1 MNEVRIIFQGDR
13 LWLPLEPASGL
24 ALPEIEVD
32 TRLRLPEGH
41 LVLKVAEDQSVP
53 EGVEALGLRD
63 AFSRLD
69 LKEWVR
75 AGRAYQW
82 LEWEAGHRF
91 CGHCATALVPGEGN
105 SRRCPACNSVVFPSN
120 ATAII
125 VLIARGKG
133 PDRELALARSP
144 HFKPGV
150 YSAVAGFTEP
160 GESLEQAVHREVGEE
175 LGISVHRLRYFG
187 SQPWPFPNGLMV
199 AFLAD
204 HLSGELRPDPVEL
217 EDARW
222 FRVDD
227 LPPLPSTLSIARW
240 MLDAA
245 VAETEAEG

>member
-1 MNEVRIIFQGDR
+1 MDAGRIVFQGDR
-13 LWLPLEPASGL
+13 LWLAERGLPDLPAQ
-24 ALPEIEVD
+24 AQV
-32 TRLRLPEGH
+32 RLPEGR
-41 LVLKVAEDQSVP
+41 VALRVAADLPLP

-63 AFSRLD
+63 AFARMAP
-69 LKEWVR
+69 EAWVQ

-91 CGHCATALVPGEGN
+91 CGACATPLEPGEGHG
-105 SRRCPACNSVVFPSN
+105 RRCPACGLLVFPSN

-125 VLIARGKG
+125 VLIQRGAG
-133 PDRELALARSP
+133 ADRELALARSP

-160 GESLEQAVHREVGEE
+160 GESLEAAVHREVAEE
-175 LGISVHRLRYFG
+175 LGLRIQNLRYFG

-199 AFLAD
+199 AFLAE
-204 HLSGELRPDPVEL
+204 HLDGELRPDPVEI

-222 FRVDD
+222 FRLDALPD
-227 LPPLPSTLSIARW
+227 LPSPLSIARW

-245 VAETEAEG
+245 QADRD